1 MDTSNSLMCREERR
15 SQTRIKTMYTKKVVN
30 SLALI
35 AALIVLFGVSTA
47 ANLALA
53 DNANTM
59 DLTLKTEAT
68 TTN

>member
-1 MDTSNSLMCREERR
+1 MMN
-15 SQTRIKTMYTKKVVN
+15 TKKVEN
-30 SLALI
+30 LLALL

-47 ANLALA
+47 ANMALA
-53 DNANTM
+53 DDANTM

>member
-1 MDTSNSLMCREERR
+1 
-15 SQTRIKTMYTKKVVN
+15 MYTKKVVN